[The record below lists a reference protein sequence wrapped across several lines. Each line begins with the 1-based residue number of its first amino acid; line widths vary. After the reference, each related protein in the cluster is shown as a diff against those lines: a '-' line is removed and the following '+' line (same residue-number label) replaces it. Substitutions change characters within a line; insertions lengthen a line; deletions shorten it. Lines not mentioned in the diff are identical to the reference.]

1 MPIMKRLF
9 YIFISAT
16 LLTCSSCS
24 DFLEKYPQDSPNVNM
39 PVSDELAIAMTNGCY
54 QSLQSMNLYNQ
65 RIWTLDICAGNSEV
79 GGDPSTG
86 TDGVETKEIANFYA
100 TPTNNLAIGI
110 WRGGYTGIGNCN
122 TTLQT
127 LSENTGNI
135 APDILERCL
144 GEAYFLRAHYY
155 FILVR
160 CFGGVPI
167 RTVPAEVD
175 DPKDIARNSI
185 TEVYDLIIKDCKEA
199 ISRLPQKNEL
209 APADL
214 GRATKDAA
222 YTQLAK
228 VYLTLASYG
237 DTYQLLAPEEG
248 FFQAVVNLCDQ
259 IKDMGYDLSHY
270 AYADLW
276 NENLINNKNS
286 AESIFEV
293 QYSGE
298 NAGTGGFWAND
309 GQASWCSTYMGPRNS
324 GFTYGSYGW
333 NQPTDEFFNAYE
345 PGDIRKD
352 ITVLYEGCPNFD
364 GKEYKAGYAFMTGR
378 NVRKFLIPMSL
389 NLYQDAET
397 SPQNFIVYRYAD
409 VLLMKAEA
417 LNELGET
424 AKAQEPLNIVRK
436 RAGLNNYT
444 GTDKEEMKEKIIHER
459 RMELAFEGHRWF
471 DLIRIDGGDYA
482 LKFFQS
488 IGKTNATKDRLLL
501 PIPQVEMDANKLME
515 QNPGY

>member
-1 MPIMKRLF
+1 MKHIT
-9 YIFISAT
+9 YIILAST

-24 DFLEKYPQDSPNVNM
+24 DFLEKYPKDSPSTTIPM
-39 PVSDELAIAMTNGCY
+39 SDDLAVAMTNGCY

-65 RIWTLDICAGNSEV
+65 RIWSMDICAGDSEA

-86 TDGVETKEIANFYA
+86 TDGVETKEVANFYA
-100 TPTNNLAIGI
+100 TPSNNLAVGL

-122 TTLQT
+122 TAIQS
-127 LSENTGNI
+127 LSANADNI
-135 APDILERCL
+135 SPEILTRSL

-155 FILVR
+155 FILAR

-167 RTVPAEVD
+167 RTEPAKVS
-175 DPKDIARNSI
+175 DPKDIARNTV

-199 ISRLPQKNEL
+199 IERLPQKNEL

-222 YTQLAK
+222 CTQLAK

-237 DTYQLLAPEEG
+237 NTYASLAPEEG
-248 FFQAVVNLCDQ
+248 FYQAVVDLCDE
-259 IKDMGYDLSHY
+259 IATMGYDLAACDY
-270 AYADLW
+270 ASLW
-276 NENLINNKNS
+276 NENLIKNKNS
-286 AESIFEV
+286 AESIFEI

-298 NAGTGGFWAND
+298 NAGTGGFWEND
-309 GQASWCSTYMGPRNS
+309 GQASWCSTFMGPRNS

-333 NQPTDEFFNAYE
+333 NQPTDEFFESYE
-345 PGDIRKD
+345 EGDKRKD
-352 ITVLYEGCPNFD
+352 ITVFYEGCPDFD
-364 GKEYKAGYAFMTGR
+364 GKSYKASYAFMTGR
-378 NVRKFLIPMSL
+378 NVRKFIIPISL

-397 SPQNFIVYRYAD
+397 SPQNFIAYRYAD

-424 AKAQEPLNIVRK
+424 VQAQTPLNIVRR
-436 RAGLNNYT
+436 RAGLGDFLSTN
-444 GTDKEEMKEKIIHER
+444 KEEMKEKIIHER

-482 LKFFQS
+482 LKFFNS
-488 IGKTNATKDRLLL
+488 IGKVNATKDRMLL
-501 PIPQVEMDANKLME
+501 PIPQVEMDANALMV